1 MGVFKFRKFD
11 VRNEMSAMKVNTDGV
26 LLGALMT
33 ITGNERHLL
42 DIGTGTGTIALM
54 TAQRLSEMPP
64 RPQALFDEQQ
74 SELSKAEPQ
83 QESKG
88 FLIDAIDIDEASAE
102 EAGENFRDSLW
113 ARNLHVHHCPLSE
126 FSSEAS
132 FDLIFSNPPFFTET
146 PSERKARARHA
157 DALPLEEIMVFAALN
172 LTDGGRLSL
181 VLPSDREKEASE
193 LAARHGLR
201 VLRLVD
207 IHGSDRKPA
216 YRVIMEFSRNVGQK
230 TAASRKKVTINMNG
244 KYSEQYLN
252 IVSDFLL
259 ISSRFVDSS
268 RLVDP
273 SRQVEAFPARP
284 CAHR

>member
-1 MGVFKFRKFD
+1 
-11 VRNEMSAMKVNTDGV
+11 
-26 LLGALMT
+26 
-33 ITGNERHLL
+33 
-42 DIGTGTGTIALM
+42 
-54 TAQRLSEMPP
+54 
-64 RPQALFDEQQ
+64 
-74 SELSKAEPQ
+74 
-83 QESKG
+83 
-88 FLIDAIDIDEASAE
+88 
-102 EAGENFRDSLW
+102 
-113 ARNLHVHHCPLSE
+113 
-126 FSSEAS
+126 
-132 FDLIFSNPPFFTET
+132 
-146 PSERKARARHA
+146 
-157 DALPLEEIMVFAALN
+157 MVFAALN

-259 ISSRFVDSS
+259 ISSRLVDPS
-268 RLVDP
+268 RLVDS

>member
-1 MGVFKFRKFD
+1 
-11 VRNEMSAMKVNTDGV
+11 MKVNTDGV

-54 TAQRLSEMPP
+54 AAQRLSEIPP
-64 RPQALFDEQQ
+64 RPQALFDEQS
-74 SELSKAEPQ
+74 SELSKAELQ

-113 ARNLHVHHCPLSE
+113 TRNLHVHHCPLSE

-146 PSERKARARHA
+146 LHSPSERKARARHA

-201 VLRLVD
+201 ILRLVD

-259 ISSRFVDSS
+259 ISSR
-268 RLVDP
+268 LVDT